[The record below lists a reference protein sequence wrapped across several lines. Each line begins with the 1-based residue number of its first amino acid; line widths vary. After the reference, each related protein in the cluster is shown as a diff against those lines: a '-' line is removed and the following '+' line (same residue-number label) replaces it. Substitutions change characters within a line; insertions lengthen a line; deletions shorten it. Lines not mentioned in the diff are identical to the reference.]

1 MNTKPNKGFTLVELI
16 VVILL
21 LAIISATAISRFGGR
36 QVYELYALQEQ
47 ASSVIR
53 QIQLNRMQSNMNM
66 NMSVSGAE
74 SLRLVAANNCIGA
87 QSACDNTSETRS
99 DVIAS
104 DDYNFSSIPASSYT
118 SPIEFN
124 LLGNPENTASSGVQI
139 TISSN
144 NSSDRAWV
152 CINSQGFVYPSYQE
166 CP

>member
-1 MNTKPNKGFTLVELI
+1 MDIKLNKGFTLVELI
-16 VVILL
+16 VVVLL

-53 QIQLNRMQSNMNM
+53 QIQLNRMQSNMD
-66 NMSVSGAE
+66 MSVSGAE
-74 SLRLVAANNCIGA
+74 SLRLVAANNCIGS
-87 QSACDNTSETRS
+87 QSACDNLSETRS

-104 DDYNFSSIPASSYT
+104 DDYSFSSVPTSSYS

-124 LLGNPENTASSGVQI
+124 LLGNPEYTASSGVQI

-144 NSSDRAWV
+144 NSPDRAWV
-152 CINSQGFVYPSYQE
+152 CINSQGFVYPSNQV

>member
-21 LAIISATAISRFGGR
+21 LAIISVTAISRFGGR
-36 QVYELYALQEQ
+36 QSYELYALQEQ
-47 ASSVIR
+47 VSSVVR
-53 QIQLNRMQSNMNM
+53 QIQLNRMQSNID
-66 NMSVSGAE
+66 MSVSGAE
-74 SLRLVAANNCIGA
+74 SLRLVAANGCLGS
-87 QSACDNTSETRS
+87 QSGCDNLVETRS
-99 DVIAS
+99 DVISS
-104 DDYNFSSIPASSYT
+104 DDYTFSSQPLSTTS

-124 LLGNPENTASSGVQI
+124 LLGNPESAASAGVQI

-152 CINSQGFVYPSYQE
+152 CINSQGFVYPSNQV

>member
-21 LAIISATAISRFGGR
+21 LAIISATAISRFSGR
-36 QVYELYALQEQ
+36 QSYELYALQEQ

-53 QIQLNRMQSNMNM
+53 QIQLNRMQSNMD
-66 NMSVSGAE
+66 MSVSGAK
-74 SLRLVAANNCIGA
+74 SLRLVAANNCIGS

-104 DDYNFSSIPASSYT
+104 DDYSFSSVPTSSYS

-124 LLGNPENTASSGVQI
+124 LLGNPENSASSGVQI

-152 CINSQGFVYPSYQE
+152 CINSQGFVYPSNQV

>member
-1 MNTKPNKGFTLVELI
+1 MDIKPNKGFTLVELI

-53 QIQLNRMQSNMNM
+53 QIQLNRMQSNMD
-66 NMSVSGAE
+66 MSVSGAE
-74 SLRLVAANNCIGA
+74 SLRLVAANNCIGS

-104 DDYNFSSIPASSYT
+104 DDYSFSSVPTSSYS

-124 LLGNPENTASSGVQI
+124 LLGNPEYTASSGVQI

-144 NSSDRAWV
+144 NSPDRAWV
-152 CINSQGFVYPSYQE
+152 CINSQGFVYPSNQV

>member
-21 LAIISATAISRFGGR
+21 LAIISVTAIGRFGGR
-36 QVYELYALQEQ
+36 QIYELYALQEQ
-47 ASSVIR
+47 VSSVVR
-53 QIQLNRMQSNMNM
+53 QIQLNRMQSNMD
-66 NMSVSGAE
+66 MSVSGAE
-74 SLRLVAANNCIGA
+74 SLRLVAANNCIGS
-87 QSACDNTSETRS
+87 QSACDNISETRS

-104 DDYNFSSIPASSYT
+104 DDYSFSSVPTSSYS

-144 NSSDRAWV
+144 NSPDRAWV
-152 CINSQGFVYPSYQE
+152 CINSQGFVYPSNQV

>member
-1 MNTKPNKGFTLVELI
+1 MDIKPNKGFTLVELI

-53 QIQLNRMQSNMNM
+53 QVQLNRMQSNMD
-66 NMSVSGAE
+66 MSVSGAE
-74 SLRLVAANNCIGA
+74 SLRLVAANNCIGS
-87 QSACDNTSETRS
+87 QSACDNLSETRS

-104 DDYNFSSIPASSYT
+104 DDYSFSSVPTSSYS

-124 LLGNPENTASSGVQI
+124 LLGNPEYTASSGVQI

-144 NSSDRAWV
+144 NSPDRAWV
-152 CINSQGFVYPSYQE
+152 CINSQGFVYPSNQV

>member
-1 MNTKPNKGFTLVELI
+1 MDIKPNKGFTLVELI

-47 ASSVIR
+47 VSSVIR
-53 QIQLNRMQSNMNM
+53 QIQLNRMQSNMD
-66 NMSVSGAE
+66 MSVSGAE
-74 SLRLVAANNCIGA
+74 SLRVVAANNCIGS
-87 QSACDNTSETRS
+87 QSACDSTSETRS
-99 DVIAS
+99 DVIVS
-104 DDYNFSSIPASSYT
+104 DDYSFSSVPTSSYS

-152 CINSQGFVYPSYQE
+152 CINSQGFVYPSNQE

>member
-1 MNTKPNKGFTLVELI
+1 MDIKLNKGFTLVELI

-21 LAIISATAISRFGGR
+21 LAIVSATAISRFGGR

-47 ASSVIR
+47 VSSVVR
-53 QIQLNRMQSNMNM
+53 QVQLNRMQSNME
-66 NMSVSGAE
+66 MSVSGAE
-74 SLRLVAANNCIGA
+74 SLRLVASNNCIGS
-87 QSACDNTSETRS
+87 QSACSNLSETRS
-99 DVIAS
+99 DVIVS
-104 DDYNFSSIPASSYT
+104 NDYSFVSVPTSSYS

-152 CINSQGFVYPSYQE
+152 CINSQGFVYPSNQE

>member
-47 ASSVIR
+47 VSSVVR
-53 QIQLNRMQSNMNM
+53 QVQLNRMQSNID
-66 NMSVSGAE
+66 MSMSGAE
-74 SLRLVAANNCIGA
+74 SLRLVAANNCIGS

-104 DDYNFSSIPASSYT
+104 DDYSFSSVPTSSYS

-124 LLGNPENTASSGVQI
+124 LLGNPEYTASSGVQI

-144 NSSDRAWV
+144 NSPDRAWV
-152 CINSQGFVYPSYQE
+152 CINSQGFVYPSNQV

>member
-1 MNTKPNKGFTLVELI
+1 MDIKPNKGFTLVELI

-47 ASSVIR
+47 TSSVIR
-53 QIQLNRMQSNMNM
+53 QIQLNRMQSNMD
-66 NMSVSGAE
+66 MSVSGAE
-74 SLRLVAANNCIGA
+74 SLRIVAANNCIGS
-87 QSACDNTSETRS
+87 QSACNNISETRS

-104 DDYNFSSIPASSYT
+104 DDYSFASVPTSSYS

-152 CINSQGFVYPSYQE
+152 CINSQGFVYPSNQV

>member
-47 ASSVIR
+47 TSSVIR
-53 QIQLNRMQSNMNM
+53 QIQLNRMQSNMD
-66 NMSVSGAE
+66 MSVSGAE
-74 SLRLVAANNCIGA
+74 SLRLVAANNCIGS

-104 DDYNFSSIPASSYT
+104 DDYSFSSVPTSSYT
-118 SPIEFN
+118 SPIEFS

-144 NSSDRAWV
+144 NSSDKAWV
-152 CINSQGFVYPSYQE
+152 CINSQGFVYPSNQV

>member
-21 LAIISATAISRFGGR
+21 LAIISVTAISRFGGR
-36 QVYELYALQEQ
+36 QIYELYALQEQ
-47 ASSVIR
+47 VSSVIR
-53 QIQLNRMQSNMNM
+53 QIQLNRMQSNMD
-66 NMSVSGAE
+66 MSVSGAE
-74 SLRLVAANNCIGA
+74 SLRLVAENNCIGS

-99 DVIAS
+99 DVIVS
-104 DDYNFSSIPASSYT
+104 DDYSFASVPTSSYT
-118 SPIEFN
+118 FPIEFN

-144 NSSDRAWV
+144 NSSDKAWV
-152 CINSQGFVYPSYQE
+152 CINSQGFVYPSNQV

>member
-1 MNTKPNKGFTLVELI
+1 MDIKPNRGFTLVELI

-36 QVYELYALQEQ
+36 QSYELYALQEQ
-47 ASSVIR
+47 ASSIVR
-53 QIQLNRMQSNMNM
+53 QVQLNRMQSNMD
-66 NMSVSGAE
+66 MSVSGAE
-74 SLRLVAANNCIGA
+74 SLRLVAANNCIGS
-87 QSACDNTSETRS
+87 QSACNNTSETRS

-104 DDYNFSSIPASSYT
+104 DDYSFSSVPISSYS

-144 NSSDRAWV
+144 KSSDKAWV
-152 CINSQGFVYPSYQE
+152 CINSQGFVYPNRQE

>member
-1 MNTKPNKGFTLVELI
+1 MDIKLNKGFTLVELI

-21 LAIISATAISRFGGR
+21 LAIVSATAISRFGGR

-47 ASSVIR
+47 VSSVVR
-53 QIQLNRMQSNMNM
+53 QVQLNRMQSNME
-66 NMSVSGAE
+66 MSVSGAE
-74 SLRLVAANNCIGA
+74 SLRLVASNNCIGS
-87 QSACDNTSETRS
+87 QSACDNTSEIRS

-104 DDYNFSSIPASSYT
+104 DDYSFASVPTSSYS

-144 NSSDRAWV
+144 NSSDKAWV
-152 CINSQGFVYPSYQE
+152 CINSQGFVYPSNQV

>member
-1 MNTKPNKGFTLVELI
+1 MDIKPNRGFTLVELI

-36 QVYELYALQEQ
+36 QSYELYALQEQ

-53 QIQLNRMQSNMNM
+53 QIQLNRMQSNTD
-66 NMSVSGAE
+66 MSVSGAE
-74 SLRLVAANNCIGA
+74 SLRLVAANNCIGS
-87 QSACDNTSETRS
+87 QSACDNLSETRS

-104 DDYNFSSIPASSYT
+104 DDYSFSSVPTSSYS

-144 NSSDRAWV
+144 NSPDRAWV
-152 CINSQGFVYPSYQE
+152 CINSQGFVYPSNQV

>member
-36 QVYELYALQEQ
+36 QNYEFYALQNQ
-47 ASSVIR
+47 VSSVVR
-53 QIQLNRMQSNMNM
+53 QVQLNRMQSNMD
-66 NMSVSGAE
+66 MSVSGAE
-74 SLRLVAANNCIGA
+74 SLRLVAANNCIGS
-87 QSACDNTSETRS
+87 QSACDNLSETRS

-104 DDYNFSSIPASSYT
+104 DDYSFSSVPTSSYT

-152 CINSQGFVYPSYQE
+152 CINSQGFVYPSNQV

>member
-1 MNTKPNKGFTLVELI
+1 MELT

-21 LAIISATAISRFGGR
+21 LAIVSVTAISRLSGR
-36 QVYELYALQEQ
+36 QVFELYALQEQ
-47 ASSVIR
+47 VSSVVR
-53 QIQLNRMQSNMNM
+53 QVQLNRMQSNMD
-66 NMSVSGAE
+66 MSVLGAE
-74 SLRLVAANNCIGA
+74 SLRLVAANDCIGS
-87 QSACDNTSETRS
+87 QSACDNLSETRS

-104 DDYNFSSIPASSYT
+104 NDYSFSSVPTSSYS

-152 CINSQGFVYPSYQE
+152 CINSQGFVYPSNQV

>member
-47 ASSVIR
+47 VSSVVR
-53 QIQLNRMQSNMNM
+53 QVQLNRMQSNMD
-66 NMSVSGAE
+66 MSVSGAE
-74 SLRLVAANNCIGA
+74 SLRLVAVNNCIGS
-87 QSACDNTSETRS
+87 QSACDNTSATRS

-104 DDYNFSSIPASSYT
+104 DDYSFSSVPTSSYT

-144 NSSDRAWV
+144 NSSDKAWI
-152 CINSQGFVYPSYQE
+152 CINSQGFVYPNRQE

>member
-1 MNTKPNKGFTLVELI
+1 MDIKLKKGFTLVELI

-53 QIQLNRMQSNMNM
+53 QIQLNRMQSNMD
-66 NMSVSGAE
+66 MSVSGAE
-74 SLRLVAANNCIGA
+74 SLRLVAANNCIGS

-104 DDYNFSSIPASSYT
+104 DDYSFSSVPASSYS

-124 LLGNPENTASSGVQI
+124 LLGSPENTASSGVQI

-152 CINSQGFVYPSYQE
+152 CINSQGFVYPSNQV

>member
-1 MNTKPNKGFTLVELI
+1 MDIKPNKGFTLVELI

-53 QIQLNRMQSNMNM
+53 QIQLNRMQSNMD
-66 NMSVSGAE
+66 MSVSGAE
-74 SLRLVAANNCIGA
+74 SLRLVAANNCIGS
-87 QSACDNTSETRS
+87 QSACDNLSETRS

-104 DDYNFSSIPASSYT
+104 DDYSFSSVPTSSYT

-144 NSSDRAWV
+144 NSSDKAWV
-152 CINSQGFVYPSYQE
+152 CINSQGFVYPSNQV

>member
-1 MNTKPNKGFTLVELI
+1 MNTKPNRGFTLVELI

-36 QVYELYALQEQ
+36 QNYELYALQNQ
-47 ASSVIR
+47 VSSVVR
-53 QIQLNRMQSNMNM
+53 QVQLNRMQSNID
-66 NMSVSGAE
+66 MSVSGAE
-74 SLRLVAANNCIGA
+74 SLRLVAANNCIGS

-99 DVIAS
+99 DAIAS
-104 DDYNFSSIPASSYT
+104 DDYSFASVPTSSYS

-124 LLGNPENTASSGVQI
+124 LLGNPENSASSGVQI

-144 NSSDRAWV
+144 NSSGRAWV
-152 CINSQGFVYPSYQE
+152 CINSQGFVYPSNQV

>member
-1 MNTKPNKGFTLVELI
+1 MDNSPTPNGFTLVELI
-16 VVILL
+16 IVIII
-21 LAIISATAISRFGGR
+21 LAIVSITAVSRMSGR
-36 QVYELYALQEQ
+36 SSFELYALQEQ
-47 ASSVIR
+47 AISVVR
-53 QIQLNRMQSNMNM
+53 QVQLNRMQSNMD
-66 NMSVSGAE
+66 MSVSGAQ
-74 SLRLVAANNCIGA
+74 SLRLVATNNCIGS
-87 QSACDNTSETRS
+87 QSACDNLSETKS

-104 DDYNFSSIPASSYT
+104 DDYSFSSIPASSYT

-152 CINSQGFVYPSYQE
+152 CINSQGFVYPSNQV

>member
-1 MNTKPNKGFTLVELI
+1 MNAKLNWGFTLVELI
-16 VVILL
+16 VVVLL
-21 LAIISATAISRFGGR
+21 LAIVSLTAISRFSGR
-36 QVYELYALQEQ
+36 QSYELYALQEQ

-53 QIQLNRMQSNMNM
+53 QVQLNRMQSNMD
-66 NMSVSGAE
+66 MSLMGAE
-74 SLRLVAANNCIGA
+74 SLRLVAANNCIGS

-104 DDYNFSSIPASSYT
+104 DDYSFASVPTSSYS

-152 CINSQGFVYPSYQE
+152 CINSQGFIYPSNQV

>member
-1 MNTKPNKGFTLVELI
+1 MDIKPNRGFTLVELI

-36 QVYELYALQEQ
+36 QSYELYALQEL
-47 ASSVIR
+47 ASSVVR
-53 QIQLNRMQSNMNM
+53 QVQLNRMQSNMDM
-66 NMSVSGAE
+66 LVSGAE
-74 SLRLVAANNCIGA
+74 SLRIVAANNCIGS
-87 QSACDNTSETRS
+87 QSACNNISETRS

-104 DDYNFSSIPASSYT
+104 DDYSFASVPTSSYS

-152 CINSQGFVYPSYQE
+152 CINSQGFVYPSNQE

>member
-1 MNTKPNKGFTLVELI
+1 MDIKPNRGFTLVELI

-36 QVYELYALQEQ
+36 QNYEFYALQNQ
-47 ASSVIR
+47 VSSVVR
-53 QIQLNRMQSNMNM
+53 QVQLNRMQSNMD
-66 NMSVSGAE
+66 MSVSGAE
-74 SLRLVAANNCIGA
+74 SLRLVAANNCIGS
-87 QSACDNTSETRS
+87 QSACDNLSETRS

-104 DDYNFSSIPASSYT
+104 DDYSFSSVPTSSYT

-144 NSSDRAWV
+144 NSSDKAWV
-152 CINSQGFVYPSYQE
+152 CINSQGFVYPSNQV
-166 CP
+166 CL